1 MPNRIIKESIC
12 TSKNLNQ
19 LSAEEEVFFYRLIV
33 NADDFG
39 RFDAEPEILRARCF
53 PRRTSF
59 ITIEQV
65 LNWLNALVKA
75 ELIALYEV
83 DGDLYGYFVT
93 WNDHQQKRAKHSKYP
108 PPPSE
113 SNHLISFDI
122 ICNQTPSNVPENRE
136 SRIREYENRESNIC
150 ASKAAREHLAG
161 QDSDENV
168 EANKVTATS
177 EDKPSTK
184 KSGPRSPFKSKR
196 QEQLFDEF
204 WEAYPKK
211 RSKGRAERAW
221 VKIKP
226 DEQLFKAILDGLER
240 AKTSVEWLKDDG
252 QYIPYPSSW
261 LNAKGWEDEFS
272 GGDIDVQNNNSDRFR
287 DLYQDGGTYEDDS

>member
-1 MPNRIIKESIC
+1 VPNRIIKESIC

-93 WNDHQQKRAKHSKYP
+93 WDDHQQKRAKHSKYP
-108 PPPSE
+108 DPTDGVPSM
-113 SNHLISFDI
+113 ITDDI
-122 ICNQTPSNVPENRE
+122 KCNQTPSNVPENRE

-150 ASKAAREHLAG
+150 ASDGCASAQTNSKPESVPEKDAPVPYSEIVEVYHEQCPDLPKVLKVTTARKKHIKARYREYNSDLSVFRELFKLAG
-161 QDSDENV
+161 S
-168 EANKVTATS
+168 
-177 EDKPSTK
+177 
-184 KSGPRSPFKSKR
+184 SPFLHGKNDRGWIASFDWLMN
-196 QEQLFDEF
+196 EQNMT
-204 WEAYPKK
+204 K
-211 RSKGRAERAW
+211 
-221 VKIKP
+221 V
-226 DEQLFKAILDGLER
+226 LEGKYTDR
-240 AKTSVEWLKDDG
+240 GPPTRE
-252 QYIPYPSSW
+252 PPPR
-261 LNAKGWEDEFS
+261 
-272 GGDIDVQNNNSDRFR
+272 NNLPVVSF
-287 DLYQDGGTYEDDS
+287 E

>member
-93 WNDHQQKRAKHSKYP
+93 WDDHQQKRAKHSKYP
-108 PPPSE
+108 DPTDGVPSM
-113 SNHLISFDI
+113 ITDDI

-136 SRIREYENRESNIC
+136 TRIREYENRETNIC
-150 ASKAAREHLAG
+150 APDGARAHTRPDPG
-161 QDSDENV
+161 SDGSV
-168 EANKVTATS
+168 EAEEVTATS

-204 WEAYPKK
+204 WTEYPKK
-211 RSKGRAERAW
+211 RSKGQAEKTW

-226 DEQLFKAILDGLER
+226 DVQLFQNIMDGIRR
-240 AKTSVEWLKDDG
+240 AKKSVDWQKEGGK
-252 QYIPYPSSW
+252 YVSYPSTW

-272 GGDIDVQNNNSDRFR
+272 GGDTVDGEGDRFK
-287 DLYQDGGTYEDDS
+287 DLYQTGGTEDT

>member
-93 WNDHQQKRAKHSKYP
+93 WDDHQQKRAKHSKYP
-108 PPPSE
+108 DPTEGVPSM
-113 SNHLISFDI
+113 ITDDI

-136 SRIREYENRESNIC
+136 SRIENTRIRETYIC
-150 ASKAAREHLAG
+150 APEAAQESKCTPEG
-161 QDSDENV
+161 DGV
-168 EANKVTATS
+168 EALDEVAATLD
-177 EDKPSTK
+177 EQKA

-204 WEAYPKK
+204 WERYPKK
-211 RSKGRAERAW
+211 RSKGRAEKAW
-221 VKIKP
+221 VKISP
-226 DEQLFKAILDGLER
+226 NETLFEQIVSGLDNSR
-240 AKTSVEWLKDDG
+240 ASPEWTKEGG
-252 QYIPYPSSW
+252 QYIPYPASW

-272 GGDIDVQNNNSDRFR
+272 GGDTVDGEGDRFK
-287 DLYQDGGTYEDDS
+287 DLYQTGGTEDT